1 MRALLFLGLGF
12 LLWTCANVTSPTG
25 GPKDETPPKLLSTI
39 PKQGQTNY
47 QGRGITLEFDEYLK
61 LKNPK
66 EEIII
71 TPDIKDAKYS
81 VKKNLVIIE
90 FPQKLLDSTT
100 YSIAFREAIQ
110 DLNEGNPAEDLHL
123 AFSTG
128 DIIDS
133 LKIEGRVF
141 ELMRGVPAEKYTVA
155 VYTQDTFNIL
165 KHKPVYFTRTN
176 KLGKFT
182 ITNLKAGKYS
192 IYAWD
197 DKNKNLSLQSQSEKF
212 GFLPET
218 IHLQSNT
225 DSLQISTLALDARP
239 ITVTGIRSMG
249 HFTKVRLNKGIVHY
263 TIKSLDANDKK
274 INHSFAGSQSEIDIL
289 PNKAIGDSTLI
300 TLSAR
305 DSLYQ
310 TKDTTF
316 YIKQTNAKSLKEKI
330 KLTPGKIEVL
340 EETQK
345 LTGQVKL
352 TELIR
357 GILPDSIY
365 IKIDSAR
372 SIPFVKEDISY
383 DTIRRT
389 IRLSKTFQKKDSIKW
404 KGANLIFGG
413 MAFTSVHGDSTKRTA
428 APISPISTEETA
440 VLIIESGN
448 AKPNTIIEILNDKFE
463 VIASLQHAKSTTFKN
478 LPASTIMLRAVTDTN
493 QNGIWDAGNPN
504 LKILPEKITFYEND
518 QKKKQIPLRANWEV
532 NIKWNF

>member
-12 LLWTCANVTSPTG
+12 LLWTCANVSAPTG
-25 GPKDETPPKLLSTI
+25 GPKDETPPKLLSSI
-39 PKQGQTNY
+39 PRQGQTNFP
-47 QGRGITLEFDEYLK
+47 GRGITLEFDEFLK

-71 TPDIKDAKYS
+71 TPNIKDAKFT
-81 VKKNLVIIE
+81 VKKNLVLIE
-90 FPQKLLDSTT
+90 FPEKLADSTT

-133 LKIEGRVF
+133 LKIEGNVSQ
-141 ELMRGVPAEKYTVA
+141 LMRGAPAEKYTVA

-176 KLGKFT
+176 KLGNFT

-218 IHLQSNT
+218 LDLQSNI
-225 DSLQISTLALDARP
+225 DSLQLYVLALDSRP

-249 HFTKVRLNKGIVHY
+249 HFTKVRLNKGVVHY
-263 TIKSLDANDKK
+263 SIKSHDQNDRK
-274 INHSFAGSQSEIDIL
+274 INHSFSGSQAEIDIL

-305 DSLYQ
+305 DSLNQ
-310 TKDTTF
+310 IKDTTF

-352 TELIR
+352 SELIKD
-357 GILPDSIY
+357 ILPDSIY
-365 IKIDSAR
+365 IRLDSVHT
-372 SIPFVKEDISY
+372 IPFVKEEILY
-383 DTIRRT
+383 DTILRT
-389 IRLSKTFQKKDSIKW
+389 IRLIKSFQKKDSIKW
-404 KGANLIFGG
+404 KEAKLFFGE
-413 MAFTSVHGDSTKRTA
+413 MAFTSVHGDSTKQTPA
-428 APISPISTEETA
+428 TITPISPEETA
-440 VLIIESGN
+440 VLIIESKS
-448 AKPNTIIEILNDKFE
+448 AKAYTIIEVLNDKFE
-463 VIASLQHAKSTTFKN
+463 VIASQPHAKITTFKN
-478 LPASTIMLRAVTDTN
+478 LPANAIMLRAVSDSN
-493 QNGIWDAGNPN
+493 QNGKWDPGNPN
-504 LKILPEKITFYEND
+504 LKTLPENVTFYLNE

-532 NIKWNF
+532 NTKWNL